1 MIGMDSDDFMIIMVF
16 AIIIMIFLGIVVLL
30 LGSHS
35 EKQPLPLSCGIT
47 EENKSESHIVMMLI
61 GKTWMPQ
68 THYHHDLVCTNG
80 TTIFE
85 YQG

>member
-1 MIGMDSDDFMIIMVF
+1 MDSDDFMVIVVFVLIIGT
-16 AIIIMIFLGIVVLL
+16 ILGIVALL
-30 LGSHS
+30 ITSSS